1 MVTSQVNG
9 DFECKG
15 EQMKRYLEQVRKW
28 VGKLQAKFFQ
38 VPKEENKKANCL
50 AKVASAEHMLIAS
63 KVLSFVQLSALI
75 DDVGV

>member
-1 MVTSQVNG
+1 M
-9 DFECKG
+9 
-15 EQMKRYLEQVRKW
+15 
-28 VGKLQAKFFQ
+28 QAKFFQ
-38 VPKEENKKANCL
+38 VPKEENKKANRL

>member
-28 VGKLQAKFFQ
+28 VGKLQAKFVQ
-38 VPKEENKKANCL
+38 VPKEENKKADRL
-50 AKVASAEHMLIAS
+50 AKVTSAEHMLIAS